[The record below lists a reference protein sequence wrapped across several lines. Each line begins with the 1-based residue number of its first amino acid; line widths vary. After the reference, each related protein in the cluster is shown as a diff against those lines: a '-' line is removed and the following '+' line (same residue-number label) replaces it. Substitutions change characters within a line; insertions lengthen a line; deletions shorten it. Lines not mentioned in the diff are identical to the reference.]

1 MTQDLPT
8 NVVRLFVASFTGVYC
23 LIPSVSI
30 AAEGNTSAR
39 LEFAQPSGQ
48 PSDNFPNLPQA
59 VPQEDT
65 YIIGP
70 GDSLALRFLNLS
82 TRPDLSGPVEVIS
95 DGTAT
100 VPLIGSVRLSGLTLS
115 QASLWLQTLYARQ
128 LLRPELDLVLVRPRP
143 IRVAIVGQ
151 VERPGVYTLTER
163 ETSQSL
169 ATVPITGV
177 PTLVDAIQKSG
188 GITADADLRQV
199 TLRRRLPGEAVLY
212 RRARVNLLA
221 LIQEGDLV
229 QNPILFDGDV
239 IVLPKAEEPVAE
251 LSELASTTIAPQL
264 ITVNVVGE
272 VVRPGPVQVKPNT
285 PLVQAVLAAGGE
297 VVQRADA
304 NRVDLVRINRNGTLT
319 RLQVPYNIGAPAS
332 SDLNPPLRDRDV
344 IVVHRNNYARVT
356 DALNSITRPLVP
368 VAQVLTILRIYDDIR

>member
-1 MTQDLPT
+1 MTQHLPT
-8 NVVRLFVASFTGVYC
+8 TVVRLFVASLTGVYC

-30 AAEGNTSAR
+30 ASEGNTSAR
-39 LEFAQPSGQ
+39 LEFAQPPGQ

-59 VPQEDT
+59 VPQDDT

-151 VERPGVYTLTER
+151 VQRPGVYTLTQQ

-169 ATVPITGV
+169 AVVQITGV

-297 VVQRADA
+297 VVQRANV

-356 DALNSITRPLVP
+356 DALNSITTPLVP
-368 VAQVLTILRIYDDIR
+368 VAQVLTILRIYNDL